1 MCIIQCVMVS
11 NLEQINR
18 SHLEIENILIFIERK
33 RQICWQEDTVIME
46 TRYEFADVAEL
57 VIG

>member
-1 MCIIQCVMVS
+1 MVS

-18 SHLEIENILIFIERK
+18 SHLEIENILIIMERK